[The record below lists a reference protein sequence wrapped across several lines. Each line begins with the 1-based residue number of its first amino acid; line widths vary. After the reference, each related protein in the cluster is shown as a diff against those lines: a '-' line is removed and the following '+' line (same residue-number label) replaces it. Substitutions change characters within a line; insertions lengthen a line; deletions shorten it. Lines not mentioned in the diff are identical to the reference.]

1 MRHLVQFKASPV
13 NFCLMVALLFLAAC
27 TKDDRTI
34 VISELSKTNLE
45 SGKIATDWMNLS
57 LQLTSETPGYTSPI
71 ASRVYA
77 YLGLAIYE
85 TVVLGIDQQ
94 ASLQG
99 KLNGLPVN
107 SLPIIYEG
115 GEVNWSVAVNESMNY
130 LLTRYYRNAPP
141 AGVKKIQDLYKEN
154 VNAFST
160 IISPAI
166 FKKSSQFG
174 EMMGKAIHDYSM
186 TDGQDEAYL
195 NNYPTSYSAP
205 KGQGLWSPTSSQIK
219 KPLLPYWGEVRTF
232 LSSSNDLEMGTPP
245 SYSTSTNSVFYAYA
259 LDVRNRVK
267 NLDELTENM
276 VKYWND
282 DQDRSISTS
291 GHMMAIMISILTKE
305 NKDLAFTAKAFVK
318 LGIGIHDATVTAWRV
333 KYKYNM
339 QRPETYIKE
348 NIDGDFISLIN
359 SQATPEYSASPSSV
373 AMTSA
378 EIFSDLFGFNYAFTD
393 RTHEFRKDINGS
405 PRSYKTFQQMADEI
419 NMSSLYG
426 GIHYRFSLEAGQK
439 QGTYI
444 GKSIN
449 RLTM

>member
-1 MRHLVQFKASPV
+1 MCIR
-13 NFCLMVALLFLAAC
+13 
-27 TKDDRTI
+27 DR
-34 VISELSKTNLE
+34 
-45 SGKIATDWMNLS
+45 
-57 LQLTSETPGYTSPI
+57 
-71 ASRVYA
+71 
-77 YLGLAIYE
+77 
-85 TVVLGIDQQ
+85 
-94 ASLQG
+94 
-99 KLNGLPVN
+99 
-107 SLPIIYEG
+107 
-115 GEVNWSVAVNESMNY
+115 
-130 LLTRYYRNAPP
+130 
-141 AGVKKIQDLYKEN
+141 
-154 VNAFST
+154 
-160 IISPAI
+160 
-166 FKKSSQFG
+166 
-174 EMMGKAIHDYSM
+174 
-186 TDGQDEAYL
+186 
-195 NNYPTSYSAP
+195 
-205 KGQGLWSPTSSQIK
+205 SPTSSQIK

>member
-174 EMMGKAIHDYSM
+174 EMMGKAIHDYSV

>member
-444 GKSIN
+444 
-449 RLTM
+449 